1 MHKVAA
7 FLIICAIHSPACSRA
22 RGGGSCTEPRII
34 ENVPGR
40 IVPYVQGPFVPA
52 AQRGT
57 IFGHCDTFGF
67 PYWHERYYPLRRM
80 RLDIYQWRF
89 ADSNHIMAEGNP
101 ELDGARVIRSTDGG
115 RTWDS
120 VFFAPDLGMQDMSHP
135 TPSVCVA
142 VGDSG
147 MIWSTSDA
155 GATWRWTRTQWG
167 RMLRVSMADS
177 LRGVAASIGNNPI
190 LNTTDGGTTWD
201 ETMYI
206 PDSIR
211 PPRAGVSALRAFPN
225 GTIVVLLQSLDTL
238 WVIRANDWGRS
249 WICYVVK
256 GPLIGN
262 MDNPH
267 TYDFVGPD
275 TIFATGFGK
284 YKINNTF
291 LAYDR
296 ICSTVDGGKTWTFP
310 LFDSLPY
317 GWGLLGVSALDAQ
330 HVISSWWRAYLQ
342 TAPGVW
348 MYDSTALILHAT
360 YITPTLIIAS
370 TQRWFDIR
378 SRTISPWD
386 SLCIRCTVHPVVTGV
401 PTPIP
406 RSERLAVYPQPVN
419 EEAVVQLPASIA
431 AEARTVELFT
441 QTGARV
447 LTATTR
453 DRGGMAILST
463 QHLPPGLYMAVV
475 NAHDKR
481 LACPVMVVH

>member
-1 MHKVAA
+1 MWHITAM
-7 FLIICAIHSPACSRA
+7 LIICATLSPVCLKAH
-22 RGGGSCTEPRII
+22 GGGACTEPRII

-67 PYWHERYYPLRRM
+67 PYWYERYYPLRRM
-80 RLDIYQWRF
+80 RLDINLWQF
-89 ADSNHIMAEGNP
+89 ADSDHIMAAGNP
-101 ELDGARVIRSTDGG
+101 ELDGARVVRSTDGG

-147 MIWSTSDA
+147 VIWSTSDA

-177 LRGVAASIGNNPI
+177 LHGIAGSIAGNPI
-190 LNTTDGGTTWD
+190 LRTSDGGATWD
-201 ETMYI
+201 ESLYI

-211 PPRAGVSALRAFPN
+211 PDKGGVTGMRAFPN
-225 GTIVVLLQSLDTL
+225 GTFVVLIRWSDTL
-238 WVIRANDWGRS
+238 WVFRANDWGRS
-249 WICYVVK
+249 WSCYATK
-256 GPLIGN
+256 GPLIGSY
-262 MDNPH
+262 DSPH
-267 TYDFVGPD
+267 SYDFVGPD

-284 YKINNTF
+284 YNINNTF

-310 LFDSLPY
+310 LFDSLPH
-317 GWGLLGVSALDAQ
+317 GWGLLAVSALDGQ
-330 HVISSWWRAYLQ
+330 HVIASWWRAYFQ

-348 MYDSTALILHAT
+348 MYDSTALILHVKYLSPA
-360 YITPTLIIAS
+360 LVMAG
-370 TQRWFDIR
+370 TQSWFDIR
-378 SRTISPWD
+378 SQTKSPLD
-386 SLCIRCTVHPVVTGV
+386 SLCIRCTIQPVVSGV

-453 DRGGMAILST
+453 DRAGMAILST